1 MIDNGLR
8 NAVSFRTPADSGR
21 LFENTVFLE
30 LKRRGFEVWYY
41 KSGNNRETDFLI
53 NPANPMLIQV
63 CYETQNPKTRK
74 REVDSLLAC
83 MKEVNSAEG
92 LILTKN
98 EEEAIETGNG
108 TIRVVPVWK
117 WCL

>member
-63 CYETQNPKTRK
+63 CYEMQNPKARK